1 MDGDAIILICQSEIV
16 MDTPLSSDVNDD
28 YLAPYREAVKVHGAS
43 FDATLWH
50 SRSTQT
56 IRFDVLLSLVGLN
69 DLRIVDAGCALGD
82 LCQFLID
89 NDVSYGEYIGIDG
102 LPSIIDKA
110 MKRGLPRSRFAAV
123 DFVADP
129 SVLAMGN
136 PDVIFFSGSLNTLAE
151 ATARHIVERA
161 FEFAHHGVVFNFL
174 SDECEDA
181 IKAKDTGPATRFHT
195 AEWIAWAFTR
205 TASVAFRQDYL
216 KGHDGTIAMFKPAR
230 DGT

>member
-1 MDGDAIILICQSEIV
+1 
-16 MDTPLSSDVNDD
+16 
-28 YLAPYREAVKVHGAS
+28 VHGAS

-56 IRFDVLLSLVGLN
+56 IRFDVLLSMVMLN
-69 DLRIVDAGCALGD
+69 DLRILDAGCALGD
-82 LCQFLID
+82 LCQYLID
-89 NDVSYGEYIGIDG
+89 NDISYGKYIGVDG

-110 MKRGLPRSRFAAV
+110 MRRDLPRSEFASV

-129 SVLAMGN
+129 SVLKMGN

-161 FEFAHHGVVFNFL
+161 FEFAHGAVVFNFL

-181 IKAKDTGPATRFHT
+181 IKAKDTGPAKRFHT
-195 AEWIAWAFTR
+195 ADWLAWALSK

-216 KGHDGTIAMFKPAR
+216 KGHDGTIGMFKPGR
-230 DGT
+230 SVVH